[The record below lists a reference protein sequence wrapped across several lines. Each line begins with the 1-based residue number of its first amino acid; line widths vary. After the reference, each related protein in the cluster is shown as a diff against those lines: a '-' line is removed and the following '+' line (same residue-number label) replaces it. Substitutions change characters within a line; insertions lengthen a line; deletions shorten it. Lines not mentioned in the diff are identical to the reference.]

1 MPAEYPPPAQ
11 VPGGSRRRVRR
22 RPSIEPSTRRR
33 LADRRTRL
41 PVLTPC
47 RHDAHKQA
55 KRGVARMTRPRPP
68 DRIASS
74 LSKSIS
80 GRVLHEPLYRSVGA
94 AILCRFWSYSW
105 RHDMD
110 KSQLVRFARL
120 GAVARLAEIEQERQ
134 AILREFPDLRRARP
148 DASEAAAPAAT
159 TRGTRGAR
167 SAMSAAQRKAV
178 SERMRKYWAA
188 RRGGSAPK
196 PAGKSAGKS
205 AAKSATKRAP
215 RKMSAA
221 ARKRIAAAQKA
232 RWAEWRK
239 KKGAAA

>member
-1 MPAEYPPPAQ
+1 
-11 VPGGSRRRVRR
+11 
-22 RPSIEPSTRRR
+22 
-33 LADRRTRL
+33 
-41 PVLTPC
+41 
-47 RHDAHKQA
+47 
-55 KRGVARMTRPRPP
+55 
-68 DRIASS
+68 
-74 LSKSIS
+74 
-80 GRVLHEPLYRSVGA
+80 
-94 AILCRFWSYSW
+94 
-105 RHDMD
+105 MD

-159 TRGTRGAR
+159 TTRGTRGAR

-196 PAGKSAGKS
+196 PAGKSAAKSGKVRG
-205 AAKSATKRAP
+205 KSATKRAP

>member
-1 MPAEYPPPAQ
+1 
-11 VPGGSRRRVRR
+11 
-22 RPSIEPSTRRR
+22 
-33 LADRRTRL
+33 
-41 PVLTPC
+41 
-47 RHDAHKQA
+47 
-55 KRGVARMTRPRPP
+55 
-68 DRIASS
+68 
-74 LSKSIS
+74 
-80 GRVLHEPLYRSVGA
+80 
-94 AILCRFWSYSW
+94 
-105 RHDMD
+105 MD

-148 DASEAAAPAAT
+148 DASEARAKTT
-159 TRGTRGAR
+159 TRGKGGARGA
-167 SAMSAAQRKAV
+167 MSPAQRKAV

-188 RRGGSAPK
+188 RRGDSAPK
-196 PAGKSAGKS
+196 QAGKPA
-205 AAKSATKRAP
+205 AAKSATKRRAP

>member
-1 MPAEYPPPAQ
+1 M
-11 VPGGSRRRVRR
+11 
-22 RPSIEPSTRRR
+22 
-33 LADRRTRL
+33 
-41 PVLTPC
+41 
-47 RHDAHKQA
+47 
-55 KRGVARMTRPRPP
+55 
-68 DRIASS
+68 
-74 LSKSIS
+74 
-80 GRVLHEPLYRSVGA
+80 HEFLYMSVGA

-105 RHDMD
+105 RRDMD

-120 GAVARLAEIEQERQ
+120 GAVARLAEIDQERQ

-148 DASEAAAPAAT
+148 EAGEAAAAT
-159 TRGTRGAR
+159 TRGKRGAR
-167 SAMSAAQRKAV
+167 GGMSAAQRKEV

-188 RRGGSAPK
+188 RRGDGAQKAGK
-196 PAGKSAGKS
+196 PA
-205 AAKSATKRAP
+205 AAKTAAKRRAP